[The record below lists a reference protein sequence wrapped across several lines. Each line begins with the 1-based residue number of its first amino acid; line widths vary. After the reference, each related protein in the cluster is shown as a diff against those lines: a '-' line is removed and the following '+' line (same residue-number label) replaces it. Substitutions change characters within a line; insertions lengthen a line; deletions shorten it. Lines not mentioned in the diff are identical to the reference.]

1 MVNNPATILDIAK
14 RLNLSKSTVSR
25 ALRDHPDIS
34 QKTKDAVR
42 KVAEELNYM
51 PNAIASS
58 FRYRRSK
65 VIGLIVPQISYFFFP
80 SVIRGIEE
88 IVHQHGYNLL
98 ILQSNESYERE
109 KENLNI
115 LVANNVEGVLVSV
128 SRETTDFSH
137 FRKIIAMGYPFVFF
151 DRVVKDLEADCVL
164 VDDVTASFNA
174 VNHLIDRGRRKIAIC
189 TGNLNLLISQ
199 NRLKGYKMALQH
211 RGYPIID
218 DYIISCESPAN
229 AEDKTLKLLEIP
241 NPPDAIFAI
250 SDLTMSGVMKA
261 IFRKKLKFPE
271 QIAVIGF
278 CEDTFRTMYNP
289 PLSVIHPMGF
299 EIGQTSA
306 EMLFERIQH
315 KPFTKMEP
323 QTVYLDGILEI
334 GGST

>member
-1 MVNNPATILDIAK
+1 MPNNPATILDIAK

-34 QKTKDAVR
+34 QTTKEAVR
-42 KVAEELNYM
+42 RVAEELSYM
-51 PNAIASS
+51 PNAVAAS
-58 FRYRRSK
+58 FRYKRSK

-88 IVHQHGYNLL
+88 IVYKNGYNLL
-98 ILQSNESYERE
+98 ILQSNESFERE

-115 LVANNVEGVLVSV
+115 LVANNVEGILVSV
-128 SRETTDFSH
+128 SRKTKDFSH
-137 FRKIIAMGYPFVFF
+137 FKHLIDRDYPLVFF
-151 DRVVKDLEADCVL
+151 DRVVTDLEADCVL

-174 VNHLIDRGRRKIAIC
+174 VNHLIDRGRKKIGIC

-211 RGYPIID
+211 RNYPVTD
-218 DYIISCESPAN
+218 DYIVSCEWPDE
-229 AEDKTLKLLEIP
+229 AEKRTMELLNTA

-261 IFRKKLKFPE
+261 IFRKGLKVPE

-278 CEDTFRTMYNP
+278 CEETFRTMYNP

-299 EIGQTSA
+299 EIGQASA
-306 EMLFERIQH
+306 ELLFERINNNARE
-315 KPFTKMEP
+315 KIPYR
-323 QTVYLDGILEI
+323 TVYLEGTLEI